1 MNVLLLKSKMLLNG
15 EENFV
20 NALAKV
26 LDVTRQTA
34 AAKLNESSEFTQSE
48 ILKISKH
55 YNLIDTEIKEIF
67 CGG

>member
-1 MNVLLLKSKMLLNG
+1 MNVLLLKSKMLLHG
-15 EENFV
+15 DENFV
-20 NALAKV
+20 NTLASV

-55 YNLIDTEIKEIF
+55 YNLTDTEIKEIF